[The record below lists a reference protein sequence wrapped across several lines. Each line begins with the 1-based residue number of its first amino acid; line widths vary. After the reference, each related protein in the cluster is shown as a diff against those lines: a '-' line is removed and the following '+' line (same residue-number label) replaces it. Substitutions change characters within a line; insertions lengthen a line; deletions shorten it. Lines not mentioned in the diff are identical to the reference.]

1 MISCNN
7 GKVYFIG
14 INSTKLECLDLQT
27 KQKETL
33 YELPKTGA
41 SIQGIYDNKLQYVYY
56 SGNTGKVDSAY
67 YIDLA
72 TKENKNFKLV
82 DDNDYLVEISI
93 CFIVDVDRQ
102 RMQWSTQSKNG
113 GIQCSATHL

>member
-1 MISCNN
+1 MYNNNIVLEEIDYKQDPENFLTDDTGYINNLNNSTKVIKLFNLSNLEETEIYKDVYKNMSEISCNN

-41 SIQGIYDNKLQYVYY
+41 SIQGIYDNKLQVY
-56 SGNTGKVDSAY
+56 
-67 YIDLA
+67 
-72 TKENKNFKLV
+72 FK
-82 DDNDYLVEISI
+82 
-93 CFIVDVDRQ
+93 
-102 RMQWSTQSKNG
+102 M
-113 GIQCSATHL
+113 